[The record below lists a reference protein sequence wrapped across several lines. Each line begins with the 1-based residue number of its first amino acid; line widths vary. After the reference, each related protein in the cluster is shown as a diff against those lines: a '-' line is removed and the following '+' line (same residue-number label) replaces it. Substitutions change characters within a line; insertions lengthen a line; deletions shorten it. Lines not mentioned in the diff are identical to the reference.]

1 MRTRSP
7 TDGPG
12 WDGGADGLLIKGSR
26 TGTGARVPGDAR
38 LDTPA
43 ISAEA
48 YLHGSQQ
55 RRN

>member
-26 TGTGARVPGDAR
+26 TGTGARVPGHAR